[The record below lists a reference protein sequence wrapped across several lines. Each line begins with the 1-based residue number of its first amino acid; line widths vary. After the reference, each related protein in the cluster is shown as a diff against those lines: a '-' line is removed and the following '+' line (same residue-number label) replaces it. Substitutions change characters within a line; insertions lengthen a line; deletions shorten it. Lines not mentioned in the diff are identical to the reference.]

1 MEAVLAVVTANSTGG
16 SVQMD
21 AGGQSDWQTFWESD
35 EQDYLG
41 DDGRSLRAT
50 VASYIDRKE

>member
-21 AGGQSDWQTFWESD
+21 AGGQSDW
-35 EQDYLG
+35 
-41 DDGRSLRAT
+41 
-50 VASYIDRKE
+50 